1 MIKDQCVSVTDLI
14 EMPEDEVTPELVK
27 MAEEAKRTP
36 KKELLNIGGM
46 SKILRILEKHWILPY
61 LEDRNL
67 LKQYQKAKAY

>member
-36 KKELLNIGGM
+36 KKELLNI
-46 SKILRILEKHWILPY
+46 
-61 LEDRNL
+61 
-67 LKQYQKAKAY
+67 